1 MQHVIIGNG
10 VAGVTA
16 AAELSDREAGQIE
29 VYAAEPY
36 PYYFRPQLPRFLG
49 GGVSRERLI
58 ARSPSWY
65 EERDIVVHLDTPVA
79 RLLPDEK
86 RIVLE
91 DGSKVAYDRLLLAT
105 GGLPF
110 IPPIEGQ
117 GKEGVFT
124 LRTLEDALAI
134 KAYAPRCEQ
143 AVVIGGGLLGL
154 ESARGLQGLGLSV
167 TALEFFPRLLPRQL
181 DDEGAAVFR
190 KMVEDLDI
198 GVAVGANTKAILGDG
213 AVERVVLQDGREFPA
228 QLVLVATGMRCNA
241 ELAAEAGLTVDRG
254 VVVDDHL
261 RTSAPDVYA
270 AGDVASFH
278 GRSWGIIPQAR
289 EQAAVAAANMAGDDA
304 VYEEIVPSTTLRIA
318 GIHLTSCGKE
328 PSSEGESWT
337 AYRQEDPGAGV
348 YRKLALEEDVA
359 VQAIVIGDRAL
370 ARELEALVTQRAR
383 VSREE
388 AYDLLSIE

>member
-1 MQHVIIGNG
+1 MRHVIIGNG
-10 VAGVTA
+10 VAGITA
-16 AAELSDREAGQIE
+16 AAELADREAGGIE

-49 GGVSRERLI
+49 GEISQDRLI
-58 ARSPSWY
+58 ARPPSWY
-65 EERDIVVHLDTPVA
+65 DEKGITVHLDAPVV
-79 RLLPDEK
+79 RLQPDQK

-91 DGSKVAYDRLLLAT
+91 DGSEVAYDRLLLAI
-105 GGLPF
+105 GGLSF
-110 IPPIEGQ
+110 VPPIDGTD
-117 GKEGVFT
+117 KEGVFT

-134 KAYAPRCEQ
+134 KSYAPQCER

-181 DDEGAAVFR
+181 DEEGAAVFR
-190 KMVEDLDI
+190 QMVEDLDI
-198 GVAVGANTKAILGDG
+198 GVAVGANTQAILGDG

-241 ELAAEAGLTVDRG
+241 GLAAEAGLDVERG

-289 EQAAVAAANMAGDDA
+289 EQAVVAAANMAGADM
-304 VYEEIVPSTTLRIA
+304 VYQEIVPSTTLRIA
-318 GIHLTSCGKE
+318 GIHMTSCGRE
-328 PSSEGESWT
+328 PSSEDEGWT
-337 AYRQEDPGAGV
+337 VYREADPTGGV
-348 YRKLALEEDVA
+348 YKKLALEDGIA

-370 ARELEALVTQRAR
+370 ARKLEALVIQGAK
-383 VSREE
+383 VREE
-388 AYDLLSIE
+388 EVRDLLSL

>member
-1 MQHVIIGNG
+1 MRHVIIGNG
-10 VAGVTA
+10 VAGITA
-16 AAELSDREAGQIE
+16 AAELADRGAGEIE
-29 VYAAEPY
+29 VYAAESY
-36 PYYFRPQLPRFLG
+36 PYYFRPQLPRFVG
-49 GGVSRERLI
+49 GEISQDRLI
-58 ARSPSWY
+58 ARPSSWY
-65 EERDIVVHLDTPVA
+65 EAKGITVHLDAPVV
-79 RLLPDEK
+79 RLEPDMK
-86 RIVLE
+86 RIALK
-91 DGSKVAYDRLLLAT
+91 DGSEVVYDRLLLAI

-110 IPPIEGQ
+110 VPPIEGADT
-117 GKEGVFT
+117 EGVFT

-190 KMVEDLDI
+190 QMVEDLDI
-198 GVAVGANTKAILGDG
+198 GVAVGANTQAILGGG

-241 ELAAEAGLTVDRG
+241 GLAAEAGLEVDRG

-270 AGDVASFH
+270 AGDVASFR

-289 EQAAVAAANMAGDDA
+289 EQAVVAAANMAGDE
-304 VYEEIVPSTTLRIA
+304 VIYEEIVPSTTLRIA

-328 PSSEGESWT
+328 PSSEEEGWTVYRES
-337 AYRQEDPGAGV
+337 DPAAGA

-359 VQAIVIGDRAL
+359 IQAIVIGDRAL
-370 ARELEALVTQRAR
+370 ARKLEALVIQGSK
-383 VSREE
+383 VDQEE
-388 AYDLLSIE
+388 VRDLLSL

>member
-1 MQHVIIGNG
+1 MRHVIIGNG
-10 VAGVTA
+10 VAGITA
-16 AAELSDREAGQIE
+16 AAELADREAGEIE

-49 GGVSRERLI
+49 GEISQDRLI
-58 ARSPSWY
+58 ARPPSWY
-65 EERDIVVHLDTPVA
+65 EERGIVVHLDAPVA
-79 RLLPDEK
+79 RLEPDQK

-91 DGSKVAYDRLLLAT
+91 DGSEVAYDRLLLAI

-110 IPPIEGQ
+110 VPPIEGSD
-117 GKEGVFT
+117 KEGVFT

-134 KAYAPRCEQ
+134 KAYAPRCER

-154 ESARGLQGLGLSV
+154 ESARGLQGLGLPV

-181 DDEGAAVFR
+181 DEEGAAVFR
-190 KMVEDLDI
+190 TMVEDLDI
-198 GVAVGANTKAILGDG
+198 GVAVGANTQEILGDG
-213 AVERVVLQDGREFPA
+213 TVEGVVLQDGREFPA

-241 ELAAEAGLTVDRG
+241 GLAAEAGLEVERG

-270 AGDVASFH
+270 AGDVTSFK

-289 EQAAVAAANMAGDDA
+289 EQAVVAAANMAGADL
-304 VYEEIVPSTTLRIA
+304 VYQEIVPSTTLRIA

-328 PSSEGESWT
+328 PSAEEADWT
-337 AYRQEDPGAGV
+337 VYRQADPAAGA
-348 YRKLALEEDVA
+348 YKKLALEDDVA

-370 ARELEALVTQRAR
+370 ARRLEALVTQGAK

-388 AYDLLSIE
+388 ASDLLSG